1 MRASITTSKAE
12 IRSLVTISRRSP
24 RSYMSR
30 TLPRLYSGRP
40 RSVPPT
46 SGGSGAPGA
55 SDGSQL
61 TPGPHVRTRYHGAAP
76 AAVRSLRLPQPE
88 AFEGGI
94 DRPQVVLMIEQ
105 RREVLFAEQRA
116 DARVG
121 PQQRLEVRLVVPR
134 LLGVAL
140 H

>member
-1 MRASITTSKAE
+1 
-12 IRSLVTISRRSP
+12 
-24 RSYMSR
+24 MSR
-30 TLPRLYSGRP
+30 TLPRLYSGRR

-61 TPGPHVRTRYHGAAP
+61 TPGPRGRSNAQGVAP

-88 AFEGGI
+88 ALEGGI

-105 RREVLFAEQRA
+105 RREVLLAE
-116 DARVG
+116 
-121 PQQRLEVRLVVPR
+121 
-134 LLGVAL
+134 
-140 H
+140 